1 MELFA
6 ADKSPR
12 SLSLVR
18 LSSEIARS
26 VAGIGRVSVEGEVV
40 DPRTRRGPTFFT
52 LRDRAA
58 QINVMCPAS
67 RARRCRT
74 VHGER
79 VSVTGTVQYE
89 ANRGRT
95 TLRAEEV
102 VPVGAGAIAAAIAD
116 ARERLSAAGLL
127 DRPRR
132 RLPRLP
138 AAVGVICGGNA
149 AVRADIESVVEE
161 RFPGYPVVFA
171 EVAVSGPG
179 AVDAMVDALGR
190 LDDRDE
196 VEVVILARGGG
207 DATELMPFS
216 DEELCRA
223 VAGCRTPVVSA
234 VGHHGDNPLCDEVAD
249 LRCAT
254 PSLAA
259 EAVVP
264 ERARLHGELDQLL
277 SGVGAGVSALLA
289 ARQARLV
296 AADPSDAL
304 TARVASAAA
313 RVDAAGLDLVRA
325 EMRGRL
331 AAFDQRLAGLDW
343 AGPLSRRVAAGEEG
357 LRGARRTLD
366 ALDPERVLAR
376 GYAVVRTRA
385 GAVVRDPGQVAV
397 GDGLDLSVARG
408 RIAAVVAEAEAAS
421 GTGP

>member
-1 MELFA
+1 MELFP
-6 ADKSPR
+6 ADNSPR
-12 SLSLVR
+12 ALSLVR
-18 LSSEIARS
+18 LSGEIARS
-26 VAGIGRVSVEGEVV
+26 VAVIGRVSVEGEVV
-40 DPRTRRGPTFFT
+40 DPRTRRGTTFLT

-58 QINVMCPAS
+58 QIGVICPAS

-79 VSVTGTVQYE
+79 VSVTGTVQYD

-95 TLRAEEV
+95 SLLAEEV

-116 ARERLSAAGLL
+116 TRKRLSADGLL

-132 RLPRLP
+132 LLPRLP

-149 AVRADIESVVEE
+149 AVRADIESVVEA

-179 AVDAMVDALGR
+179 AVDAMVGALRR
-190 LDDRDE
+190 LDERGE

-264 ERARLHGELDQLL
+264 ERAGLRAELDQLL
-277 SGVGAGVSALLA
+277 SGVGAGASALLDSSL
-289 ARQARLV
+289 ARLV
-296 AADPSDAL
+296 AADPGDAL
-304 TARVASAAA
+304 TGRVAGAVARVE
-313 RVDAAGLDLVRA
+313 AAGLDLARA
-325 EMRGRL
+325 EITGRL
-331 AAFDQRLAGLDW
+331 AALEQRLAGLEW
-343 AGPLSRRVAAGEEG
+343 AGPLPRRVAAGEEG
-357 LRGARRTLD
+357 LRAAGRTLD
-366 ALDPERVLAR
+366 ALDPERVLSR
-376 GYAVVRTRA
+376 GYAVVRTPA
-385 GAVVRDPGQVAV
+385 GDVVRDPDQVTA
-397 GDGLDLSVARG
+397 GDALDLSVARG
-408 RIAAVVAEAEAAS
+408 SIAAVVVGAEAAP
-421 GTGP
+421 GAGR